1 MAGVL
6 GQSLRMRGLPDLKT
20 KAKVDVYGMG
30 IPVRIDLSFFYFIGV
45 KMKSFLTKGIL
56 NDMAII
62 INKNYELPL
71 NLEIDFSPKE
81 IVYIVL
87 FCYIK

>member
-1 MAGVL
+1 
-6 GQSLRMRGLPDLKT
+6 MRGLPDLKT

-56 NDMAII
+56 NDMAVI

-71 NLEIDFSPKE
+71 NLEIEHSPKE
-81 IVYIVL
+81 INIEL
-87 FCYIK
+87 QHSIEIEIEPLGAGG